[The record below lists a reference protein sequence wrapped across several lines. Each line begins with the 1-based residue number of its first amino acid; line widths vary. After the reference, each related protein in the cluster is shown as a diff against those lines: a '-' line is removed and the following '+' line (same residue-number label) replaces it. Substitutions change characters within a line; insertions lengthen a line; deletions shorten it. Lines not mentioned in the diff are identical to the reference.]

1 MMNPI
6 LKPDLNVGWSHRNL
20 TKTPM
25 DAGKL
30 YQLTDTAAEA
40 VFASRGE
47 KPYPNMNTYV
57 FVLKA
62 KAGVP
67 YIATEQPL
75 DSSKPVTIFAG
86 IFGKPQVFHMGNAGG
101 SQYYLYFAM
110 AKGTEV
116 KGRVIRDMAKALKE
130 GKLATLEAQVQS
142 GSARKNKII
151 DDIRYGR
158 TLSDAE
164 KAALQEELD
173 HLVIPVTELCAE
185 REAVVAPYLLTKME

>member
-1 MMNPI
+1 MNPI
-6 LKPDLNVGWSHRNL
+6 LKPDLNLGWSNRNL
-20 TKTPM
+20 TSSPM
-25 DAGKL
+25 LAGKL
-30 YQLTDTAAEA
+30 YQLTGKAAEA

-47 KPYPNMNTYV
+47 KPYPDMNTYV

-75 DSSKPVTIFAG
+75 DASKPVTIFAG
-86 IFGKPQVFHMGNAGG
+86 IFGNPQVFHMGNAGG

-116 KGRVIRDMAKALKE
+116 KGRVIRDMAQALQAE
-130 GKLATLEAQVQS
+130 KLATLEAQVQA
-142 GSARKNKII
+142 GRERKNKII
-151 DDIRYGR
+151 DDIRYNR

-164 KAALQEELD
+164 KAELKVELNR
-173 HLVIPVTELCAE
+173 LVIPVEALYTEC
-185 REAVVAPYLLTKME
+185 EAVVAPYLLTKME